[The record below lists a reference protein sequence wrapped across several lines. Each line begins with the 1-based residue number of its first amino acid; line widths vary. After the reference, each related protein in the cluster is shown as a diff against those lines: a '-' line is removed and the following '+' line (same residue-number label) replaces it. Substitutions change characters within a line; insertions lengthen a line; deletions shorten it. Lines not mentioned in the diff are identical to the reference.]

1 MNKEKAPILILEA
14 SSQPFLSLGRHFGG
28 VKAYG
33 ISYKYVQKEDAFVR
47 EDWMKKYNSKKS
59 WEEFVQEVKK
69 SHL

>member
-1 MNKEKAPILILEA
+1 MNKEKAPILILGA
-14 SSQPFLSLGRHFGG
+14 SSQPYLSLGRHFGG

-33 ISYKYVQKEDAFVR
+33 TSYKYVQKEDAFVR

-59 WEEFVQEVKK
+59 WEEFVEEVKK